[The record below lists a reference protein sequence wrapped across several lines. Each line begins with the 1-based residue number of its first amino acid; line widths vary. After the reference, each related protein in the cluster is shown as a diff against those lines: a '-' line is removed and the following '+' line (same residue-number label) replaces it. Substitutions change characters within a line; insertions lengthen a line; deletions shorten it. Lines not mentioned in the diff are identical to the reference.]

1 MILTTKYLINN
12 IIVAVL
18 MTVILCFIFAIG
30 LSYGEPPVQKGV
42 VFPAQDLNVRI
53 AAVPEE
59 PDAKDGQEQLPRV
72 TGITVPIGSLYTRPS
87 IDSAVAGSLNK
98 GDRVTLIHREDEWYV
113 VKDQNDIL
121 SWAHINL
128 FSDSYETGETGP
140 ETLKEVKEILV
151 DITPQGEEKVV
162 IKLSGFYPPEMFP
175 LEGDRPRIVCDF
187 FDIRLN
193 AGIACPIE
201 VNGRLIKRIRAGQY
215 KGAEPKTR
223 IVLDLVPEMDYE
235 VGQYFFK
242 DEQLY
247 TLVVKPV
254 QKVSAIPSD

>member
-1 MILTTKYLINN
+1 MILTAKYLINN

-30 LSYGEPPVQKGV
+30 LSYGEPPVQTEV
-42 VFPAQDLNVRI
+42 VLPVQDSNGRI

-72 TGITVPIGSLYTRPS
+72 ADITVPIGSLYTRPS
-87 IDSAVAGSLNK
+87 IDSVVAGSLNK
-98 GDRVTLIHREDEWYV
+98 GDMVTLIHRKDEWYV
-113 VKDQNDIL
+113 VKDQDDML
-121 SWAHINL
+121 SWAHISL
-128 FSDSYETGETGP
+128 FSDPYETGETGSGM
-140 ETLKEVKEILV
+140 LKEVKEILV
-151 DITPQGEEKVV
+151 DITPQGEEKV
-162 IKLSGFYPPEMFP
+162 IFKLNGFYPPEMFP

-187 FDIRLN
+187 LDIHLN
-193 AGIACPIE
+193 SRIACPIE
-201 VNGRLIKRIRAGQY
+201 VNGRLIKRIRAAHY

-223 IVLDLVPEMDYE
+223 IVLDLVSEMDYE

-247 TLVVKPV
+247 TLVVKPA
-254 QKVSAIPSD
+254 QKISVDQSD